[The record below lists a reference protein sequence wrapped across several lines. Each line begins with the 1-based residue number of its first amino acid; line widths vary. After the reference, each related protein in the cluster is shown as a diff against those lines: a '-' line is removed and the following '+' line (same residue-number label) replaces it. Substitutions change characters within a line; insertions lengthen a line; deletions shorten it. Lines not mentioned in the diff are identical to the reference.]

1 EGGKIPA
8 MTKNTT
14 KQEQPATFKDTV
26 GEDSITR
33 FDKKKKKRRKQNRQ
47 RRNRLSGKKSSG
59 KHENNTQK

>member
-1 EGGKIPA
+1 

-33 FDKKKKKRRKQNRQ
+33 FDKKKKKRYRNNRQ
-47 RRNRLSGKKSSG
+47 RRDKQAGKTASKQ
-59 KHENNTQK
+59 HEHANKK